1 MLELKV
7 QVPFLLELHKQV
19 YLQIAVENSVLV
31 LIKFTFGSLF
41 FNGKPYNTVF
51 PITV

>member
-1 MLELKV
+1 MLERKV
-7 QVPFLLELHKQV
+7 QAPFLLELHKQA
-19 YLQIAVENSVLV
+19 YLQIAVGNSVLA

-41 FNGKPYNTVF
+41 FNGNPYNTVF